1 MAVGVALVA
10 TLFVLWI
17 VVAPRWVRD
26 KATRTALARG
36 LVLTVREVRLGL
48 GTVQL
53 EGLTVAPEGVAG
65 IKLTVATA
73 HAPWTLRG
81 VGKLTLDQ
89 VVVEL
94 EGDVPTVRDELQR
107 WRDRHPSTTTTEA
120 GGPARTVLAQTVT
133 VQWRGASASALTAR
147 IREIESVGSRLMVRD
162 AAGTFPVPGS
172 PVDLEV
178 EGLNFEVD
186 RGAGTLL
193 GATAHKVTVRLV
205 SSPPST
211 EAPEGAASAGP
222 APLASQTPPTT
233 QVKGPMKGKAPTL
246 AASAAPKIGGPP
258 AVAPPVPPPPSPLWA
273 RLDAQK
279 VRLDALLARMGHGLE
294 LKVDELTL
302 DLRSGRLGP
311 WIARVVLGAD
321 ALTLEMQP
329 AAKDGRKPLEL
340 HALVPR
346 GPGKWSAELRAGPAS
361 LAEIGVAEGNFGLT
375 AVDKTTVVA
384 RGALELDPELKT
396 VAADGTIQIGN
407 VALQHAGLSDLP
419 ITGIEASIKG
429 VLTSGGDFSAW
440 SLTGGRVELGKGR
453 VEVEGTYERVLDTTG
468 KQVPKLAMAWSIPTS
483 SCGEVL
489 ASMPKG
495 LLPRLEGLEMSGTF
509 AAHGRVAFDARAP
522 EKTDVDFGLDQHCRV
537 NKAPVGLSMARFQKP
552 FELRVYDAKGQ
563 PKTAVFGP
571 GSGTWTPFSQISPYV
586 VDAVLT
592 CEDGAFFSHA
602 GFSAGA
608 IRNALIANLRAG
620 KFMLGASTVTMQT
633 AKNAFLDRK
642 KQLGRKLEEAVFTTW
657 LEQALSKNQIL
668 ELYLNVIEFGPDLYG
683 IGPASMHW
691 FGRPP
696 SDLDPAEAMFLIS
709 LLPSPVKRHGMWAAG
724 APGEGYLGYVRTLL
738 KEAHR
743 RGKLDDE
750 EYEAASKA
758 PLVFHK
764 PGQPLPPP
772 HGINPSKVDP
782 GKADDPAWDPVLA
795 PTD

>member
-1 MAVGVALVA
+1 MTLLLVC
-10 TLFVLWI
+10 VLSWLL
-17 VVAPRWVRD
+17 APRWIRS
-26 KATRTALARG
+26 KALKTAAARG
-36 LVLTVREVRLGL
+36 LVLTVRDVRLGL

-65 IKLTVATA
+65 VKVAITTA

-89 VVVEL
+89 VVVDL
-94 EGDVPTVRDELQR
+94 EGDGSVLREELQR
-107 WRDRHPSTTTTEA
+107 WRERHPSAATGEA
-120 GGPARTVLAQTVT
+120 SASTRSIVLQTVT
-133 VQWRGASASALTAR
+133 LNWTGGLASPVTAR
-147 IREIESVGSRLMVRD
+147 VREIESVGGRLFVRD
-162 AAGTFPVPGS
+162 AAGRVSVPVS

-178 EGLNFEVD
+178 EGLTFEVD
-186 RGAGTLL
+186 RGAGTLV
-193 GATAHKVTVRLV
+193 GAAARKVAVRLV
-205 SSPPST
+205 ASRMH
-211 EAPEGAASAGP
+211 GAAESGP
-222 APLASQTPPTT
+222 AAVGPSVAVSQTPSAVP
-233 QVKGPMKGKAPTL
+233 VKGPIKQAIATKPSVVPKPSAAAPPKAPL
-246 AASAAPKIGGPP
+246 PP
-258 AVAPPVPPPPSPLWA
+258 TPTPPSPLWA

-279 VRLDALLARMGHGLE
+279 ARLDALLARMGHGLE
-294 LKVDELTL
+294 LKVDELSLEL
-302 DLRSGRLGP
+302 DSGRLGP
-311 WIARVVLGAD
+311 WIARVVLGTD

-329 AAKDGRKPLEL
+329 AEKDGRKPLEL

-361 LAEIGVAEGNFGLT
+361 LAEVGIAEGNFGLSG
-375 AVDKTTVVA
+375 VDKSTVLA

-396 VAADGTIQIGN
+396 VAADGTVQVGN
-407 VALQHAGLSDLP
+407 VSLQHAGLSDLP
-419 ITGIEASIKG
+419 LTGIEASIKG

-440 SLTGGRVELGKGR
+440 SLTGGRIELGKGR
-453 VEVEGTYERVLDTTG
+453 VDVEGTYERVVDPTG
-468 KQVPKLAMAWSIPTS
+468 KQVPKLAMAWAIPTS
-483 SCGEVL
+483 SCGDVL

-495 LLPRLEGLEMSGTF
+495 LMPRLDGLEMTGTF
-509 AAHGRVAFDARAP
+509 AAHGRVVFDARAL
-522 EKTDVDFGLDQHCRV
+522 EKTDVDFGLDQRCRV
-537 NKAPVGLSMARFQKP
+537 NKAPVGLSMDRFHKP
-552 FELRVYDAKGQ
+552 FELRVYDGKGQ
-563 PKTAVFGP
+563 PKTALFGP
-571 GSGTWTPFSQISPYV
+571 GSGNWTPFSQISPYV

-620 KFMLGASTVTMQT
+620 KFMLGASTVSMQT

-642 KQLGRKLEEAVFTTW
+642 KQLGRKLEEAVLTAW

-709 LLPSPVKRHGMWAAG
+709 LLPSPVKRHGMWGAG
-724 APGEGYLGYVRTLL
+724 APSEGYLGYVRTLL

-772 HGINPSKVDP
+772 HGINASKVDP